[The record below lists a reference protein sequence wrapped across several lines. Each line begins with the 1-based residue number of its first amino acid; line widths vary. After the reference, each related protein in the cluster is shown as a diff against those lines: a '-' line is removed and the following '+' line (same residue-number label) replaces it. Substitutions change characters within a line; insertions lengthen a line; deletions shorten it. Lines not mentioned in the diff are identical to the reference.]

1 MLAQGRTKGD
11 GNDGSLPEKKGGSMT
26 VKILIKRKFS
36 GKQDEALNSLLRQ
49 FRALAIE
56 QPGYISGETLTRL
69 DSPGE
74 SLVISTW
81 KSANDWENWVKNPT
95 HQQIQSQIDILL
107 GRETLYEVYET
118 G

>member
-1 MLAQGRTKGD
+1 
-11 GNDGSLPEKKGGSMT
+11 MT

-36 GKQDEALNSLLRQ
+36 GKHDEALNALLRQ

-81 KSANDWENWVKNPT
+81 KSASDWEKWVKNPT
-95 HQQIQSQIDILL
+95 RQQIQSQIDILL
-107 GRETLYEVYET
+107 GSETSYAVYDA

>member
-1 MLAQGRTKGD
+1 
-11 GNDGSLPEKKGGSMT
+11 MT

-69 DSPGE
+69 DNPGE

-81 KSANDWENWVKNPT
+81 KSANDWQNWVKTPAR
-95 HQQIQSQIDILL
+95 QQIQSQIDILL
-107 GRETLYEVYET
+107 GGETSYEVYEA